1 MTMDTWKRFKEDVAL
16 HPRVSP
22 GARILLAVSGGPDS
36 VCLTH
41 LFWRLAKTMP
51 LTLTIAH
58 LNHGLRHEARG
69 DALFVE
75 RLGAKLGL
83 PVVTRAIDVA
93 GVARRNKIS
102 LETAGREERYA
113 ALEDIAGERHCDCIA
128 LGHTANDNAE
138 TILMWLLR
146 GTGPDGLCGIPRERP
161 AGKSTVIRPLLSV
174 PRLSIMAY
182 LRSQH
187 VSYRTDRSNRSDVFT
202 RNRIRRHLIPLM
214 ESFNPQLVEHLTR
227 LSRLYTDECVVLR
240 RSASAAARRCVRAER
255 TGFHLAIA
263 LFIKY
268 NRATQLRILKN
279 IVPEMKSYVQ
289 VERIMRLVYGGRDG
303 RHILSATWEVIRS
316 GSSLM
321 FIHRRGRAGSTGS
334 QPPDIADSERNS
346 SA

>member
-1 MTMDTWKRFKEDVAL
+1 MKMDTWKRFKEDIAL

-22 GARILLAVSGGPDS
+22 GSSILLAVSGGPDS

-51 LTLTIAH
+51 LTLTVAH
-58 LNHGLRHEARG
+58 LNHGLRREARG
-69 DALFVE
+69 DAAFVE
-75 RLGAKLGL
+75 RFSAKLGL
-83 PVVTRAIDVA
+83 PAVTRAIDVDGA
-93 GVARRNKIS
+93 ARRKKIS

-113 ALEDIAGERHCDCIA
+113 ALEEIATELRCDCIA

-138 TILMWLLR
+138 TMLMWLLR

-174 PRLSIMAY
+174 PRAAVMTY

-187 VSYRTDRSNRSDVFT
+187 VSFRTDRSNRSDVFT

-227 LSRLYTDECVVLR
+227 LSRLYTEDSVILR
-240 RSASAAARRCVRAER
+240 RSAAAAARRCVRAER
-255 TGFHLAIA
+255 DGFHLAIA

-268 NRATQLRILKN
+268 NRAAQLRVLKN
-279 IVPEMKSYVQ
+279 IVPEMKSYAQ
-289 VERIMRLVYGGRDG
+289 VEQIMRLIHGGRDG
-303 RHILSATWEVIRS
+303 RHILSSAWEAVRS
-316 GSSLM
+316 GKTLK
-321 FIHRRGRAGSTGS
+321 FIRR
-334 QPPDIADSERNS
+334 Q
-346 SA
+346 